1 MPEKV
6 ALGPG
11 LGPSGRPSTKQYVT
25 ARPESLAIEVLQFG
39 EGFQVYSK
47 REKSAEHFYISVTQ
61 MMNYTH
67 TTFKQKV
74 LWLNNL

>member
-1 MPEKV
+1 MLKFVKKV
-6 ALGPG
+6 YLV
-11 LGPSGRPSTKQYVT
+11 QVYVT
-25 ARPESLAIEVLQFG
+25 TRPESLAIEVLQFG

-67 TTFKQKV
+67 TTFQ
-74 LWLNNL
+74 

>member
-1 MPEKV
+1 MRNVEICQKIYLV
-6 ALGPG
+6 
-11 LGPSGRPSTKQYVT
+11 QVYVT
-25 ARPESLAIEVLQFG
+25 TRPESLAIEVLQFG

-67 TTFKQKV
+67 ITFQ
-74 LWLNNL
+74 